1 MSFQRIVRVCSYAKT
16 LVLTG
21 VAFSLF
27 ACGGDDGEE
36 PESGSSLAGKTFIL
50 TIPRNNWTEPR
61 DVGRDIGDFV
71 PQFAIEV
78 VSASNGSLTV
88 NLGTARE
95 GIQDTCNVTQ
105 QLSGTSSQLG
115 PKDFPIHLVHTNG
128 EVMVNATAY
137 NLTISNVLPGDAP
150 ATTGQL
156 TTTMDMRELY
166 PMFTLIPDPTPD
178 SVCMA
183 LTMIEETCE
192 PCPTDG
198 ATYCLSIKAERA
210 GAVESPSFS
219 LEAISADSL
228 SPDCAN

>member
-1 MSFQRIVRVCSYAKT
+1 MSFQRIIRVRGYARM
-16 LVLTG
+16 LALTA
-21 VAFSLF
+21 VAFSLS

-36 PESGSSLAGKTFIL
+36 SPEGSSLQGKTFIL

-78 VSASNGSLTV
+78 VSASSGSLTV

-95 GIQDTCNVTQ
+95 AVQDTCNVTQ
-105 QLSGTSSQLG
+105 PVSGTSSQLG
-115 PKDFPIHLVHTNG
+115 PVNFPIHLVHTNG
-128 EVMVNATAY
+128 EVKVNATAY
-137 NLTISNVLPGDAP
+137 NLTISNVLPGDSP

-192 PCPTDG
+192 PCPEDG

-210 GAVESPSFS
+210 GAVEAPGFS
-219 LEAISADSL
+219 LEPVSADSL

>member
-1 MSFQRIVRVCSYAKT
+1 MSFQRIVRVRGYANR
-16 LVLTG
+16 LVLAG
-21 VAFSLF
+21 VALSLF

-36 PESGSSLAGKTFIL
+36 PDSATSLAGKTFIL

-78 VSASNGSLTV
+78 VSASAGALTV

-95 GIQDTCNVTQ
+95 GTQDTCNVTRQ
-105 QLSGTSSQLG
+105 VSGTSTALG
-115 PKDFPIHLVHTNG
+115 PEDFPIHLVHTNG
-128 EVMVNATAY
+128 EVKVNATAY
-137 NLTISNVLPGDAP
+137 NLTMRNVLPGDAP
-150 ATTGQL
+150 ATMGEL

-183 LTMIEETCE
+183 LVMIEEMCE

-198 ATYCLSIKAERA
+198 AAYCLSIKAERA
-210 GAVESPSFS
+210 GAVENPSFS
-219 LEAISADSL
+219 LESVSAASL
-228 SPDCAN
+228 SPGCAD

>member
-1 MSFQRIVRVCSYAKT
+1 MSFQRIVRGRNYAER

-21 VAFSLF
+21 VALSLF
-27 ACGGDDGEE
+27 ACGGDDGEGS
-36 PESGSSLAGKTFIL
+36 ESGSSLQGKTFIL

-78 VSASNGSLTV
+78 VSASSGSLTV
-88 NLGTARE
+88 NIGTARE

-105 QLSGTSSQLG
+105 QISGTSSQIG
-115 PKDFPIHLVHTNG
+115 PVDLPIHLVHTNAD
-128 EVMVNATAY
+128 VKVNATAY
-137 NLTISNVLPGDAP
+137 KLTISNVLPGDSP

-198 ATYCLSIKAERA
+198 ETYCLSIKAERA
-210 GAVESPSFS
+210 GAVEDPSFS
-219 LEAISADSL
+219 LEPISSDSL